1 MSIALGLFAAFAAMF
16 VKGLSGFGN
25 TLVFTPLMN
34 FQYDSKL
41 ISPVDL
47 LIGMPANA
55 YMAWR
60 ERKSIS
66 LKIALPL
73 VILIYIGLIPGT
85 IFLNIGD
92 VRLLKVIL
100 GVAIVVLGIEMLLR
114 EKQMKS
120 GVKKKS
126 NPLVLGIIG
135 LGSGVLCG
143 LFGVGAFLTAY
154 LNRTTNNS
162 SQFRANFCIVFLL
175 ENIARF
181 SLYLYSGI
189 LTWESAKFAV
199 MLLPACALGLAV
211 GILASRKIPEQ
222 HAKKVVSILLVL
234 TGLSLT
240 LQNIGVLFPDTTM
253 VGVSFVTT
261 MK

>member
-34 FQYDSKL
+34 FQYDSRL

-47 LIGMPANA
+47 LIGMPANIF
-55 YMAWR
+55 MAWR

-66 LKIALPL
+66 LKIVLPL
-73 VILIYIGLIPGT
+73 VTLIYIGLIPGT

-100 GVAIVVLGIEMLLR
+100 GVAIVVLGIEMILR
-114 EKQMKS
+114 EKQLKN
-120 GVKKKS
+120 GPKKKS
-126 NPLVLGIIG
+126 SPLVLGIIG

-154 LNRTTNNS
+154 LNRTTDTS
-162 SQFRANFCIVFLL
+162 SQFRANFCAVFLL

-181 SLYLYSGI
+181 GLYLYSGI

-211 GILASRKIPEQ
+211 GIFASKKIPEQ

-234 TGLSLT
+234 TGLSLA
-240 LQNIGVLFPDTTM
+240 LQNISILFPNTADM
-253 VGVSFVTT
+253 VGVSFVFT
-261 MK
+261 K

>member
-47 LIGMPANA
+47 LTCIPTNA

-66 LKIALPL
+66 PKIVFPL

-100 GVAIVVLGIEMLLR
+100 GVAIIILGIEMLLR
-114 EKQMKS
+114 EKQMQKN
-120 GVKKKS
+120 KNKKS
-126 NPLVLGIIG
+126 NPLVLAIIG

-154 LNRTTNNS
+154 LNRTTDNA
-162 SQFRANFCIVFLL
+162 SQFRANFCAVFLL

-181 SLYLYSGI
+181 CLYLYSGI
-189 LTWESAKFAV
+189 LTWESAKFAA
-199 MLLPACALGLAV
+199 MLMPACALGIAV
-211 GILASRKIPEQ
+211 GIMASKKIPEK
-222 HAKKVVSILLVL
+222 HAKKVVSILLML
-234 TGLSLT
+234 TGLSLA
-240 LQNIGVLFPDTTM
+240 LQNIGVLFPDTSM
-253 VGVSFVTT
+253 VGVSFITS